1 MLVLLLSEN
10 NMNIMKLS
18 KKILIL
24 SILTNAFLSNNVH
37 AIDLKE
43 ALVSTYATNE
53 DLKSRR
59 IEFIDSLEQFS
70 QALAGFL
77 PDISARLELDEVKN
91 SRIGK
96 NQNITPTKFKSIQ
109 RNLTVRQNLFNG
121 GSSMANLKAA
131 QEGYKAAKS
140 RFYDEEQKILYAAI
154 AAYLNYDEA
163 KSIYDISDAS
173 VNFYAKSLESVD
185 AKFKI
190 GEATKTDLAISESQ
204 LSKAKF
210 ERSQNYSDLESNRA
224 KFKQIIGA
232 DPEVIEKISLPNLPE
247 NIDGFSTKATLS
259 NWALNSAKH
268 ALNAARA
275 GVNAAAGNLL
285 PTLTA
290 QISAGRVYY
299 DPEGS
304 GNNNGLNYTTALILN
319 IPIFSN
325 GGAEYSRVRHARNES
340 RKAALSIDQAIKT
353 LQTNVVY
360 LWQAFQSLQS
370 GVNSAQLAVQAQ
382 ETALKGVTYEFNAGL
397 KTIVDV
403 LNVEKALTD
412 LRINQVRINKQR
424 LLQAYQIKSTVG
436 ELTAK
441 SLALNVTYF
450 NPEEEFKKIKM
461 KIIGF

>member
-1 MLVLLLSEN
+1 
-10 NMNIMKLS
+10 MNIMKLS
-18 KKILIL
+18 RKIFISSALI
-24 SILTNAFLSNNVH
+24 TAFLNNSANAVNLH
-37 AIDLKE
+37 E

-53 DLKSRR
+53 DLKSKR

-77 PDISARLELDEVKN
+77 PDISARLELNDLKN
-91 SRIGK
+91 KRIGR
-96 NQNITPTKFKSIQ
+96 NDITSAPTKSKSLQ
-109 RNLTVRQNLFNG
+109 RNLIVRQNIFNG

-140 RFYDEEQKILYAAI
+140 KFYDEEQKILYAAVT
-154 AAYLNYDEA
+154 AYLNYDEA

-210 ERSQNYSDLESNRA
+210 ERSQNYSNLESNRA
-224 KFKQIIGA
+224 KFRQTIGT
-232 DPEVIEKISLPNLPE
+232 DPEAIEKIALPQLPDDIE
-247 NIDGFSTKATLS
+247 KFSAKATQN
-259 NWALNSAKH
+259 NWALNSAKYS
-268 ALNAARA
+268 LSAAKA
-275 GVNAAAGNLL
+275 GLNAAAGNLL

-290 QISAGRVYY
+290 QVAASRTYY
-299 DPEGS
+299 DPEGPTN
-304 GNNNGLNYTTALILN
+304 GFNGLNYTTSLVLN

-325 GGAEYSRVRHARNES
+325 GGAEYSRIRHARNES

-353 LQTNVVY
+353 VQTNVVY
-360 LWQAFQSLQS
+360 LWEAFQSLQS
-370 GVNSAQLAVQAQ
+370 GVRSADLAVQAQ
-382 ETALKGVTYEFNAGL
+382 ETALKGATYEFNVGL

-403 LNVEKALTD
+403 LNVEKTLTD
-412 LRINQVRINKQR
+412 LKINQVQINKQR
-424 LLQAYQIKSTVG
+424 LLQAYQIKLMIG

-441 SLALNVTYF
+441 SLALNVNYF
-450 NPEEEFKKIKM
+450 NPEAEFKKIKM